1 MQDTILHIA
10 NAILFDEDKPLHG
23 DREVRSVEIDE
34 VDGKTVAKV
43 TIAVEKANPAEA
55 RFAIE
60 DDMRSAIVAQFPEV
74 EARILTLA
82 IDGEDEPQAAC
93 GHGAPSQ
100 SRLPSTSS
108 VTASCSAACASP
120 ASAMSTSFARQKAA

>member
-82 IDGEDEPQAAC
+82 IDGDCVQVLAA
-93 GHGAPSQ
+93 
-100 SRLPSTSS
+100 
-108 VTASCSAACASP
+108 VDAAL
-120 ASAMSTSFARQKAA
+120 THHE

>member
-93 GHGAPSQ
+93 GHGAQ
-100 SRLPSTSS
+100 IKHWSRKS
-108 VTASCSAACASP
+108 ASP

>member
-82 IDGEDEPQAAC
+82 IDGEDEPQAAW
-93 GHGAPSQ
+93 GHGAHG
-100 SRLPSTSS
+100 
-108 VTASCSAACASP
+108 AN
-120 ASAMSTSFARQKAA
+120 KALEPKT